1 MLRTRNCL
9 LAALLALTGCTTVR
23 PESDP
28 VILDLNRSAAQI
40 SQQLTALSAS
50 KPAAHV
56 ATYQTPQ
63 TGPLATPITL
73 AWSGPLVP
81 AVKTVADLI
90 GFHVQV
96 TGREPSLP
104 VLVRIDAEH
113 RPAFL
118 CLQDMGWQSGKYA
131 GINVLPARRLVQIV
145 YISPYTDKETHH

>member
-9 LAALLALTGCTTVR
+9 LVALLALTGCATAR

-28 VILDLNRSAAQI
+28 IILDLNRSAAQI

-50 KPAAHV
+50 KPATHV
-56 ATYQTPQ
+56 AVYPAPR

-90 GFHVQV
+90 GFRVQV

-104 VLVRIDAEH
+104 VLVRVDAKR

-118 CLQDMGWQSGKYA
+118 CLQDIGWQSGKYA
-131 GINVLPARRLVQIV
+131 GITVLPERRLVQVV
-145 YISPYTDKETHH
+145 YISPYTGKEKHR